1 MPKSSAIALT
11 YLGPPGPVSVP
22 QDLEPGLPAPQYVRP
37 AWYTSGMDGKKITT
51 FEQWTQGYGDQDE
64 NGIDLSLIRENLKLT
79 PLERT
84 RRGDAARRRVLQ
96 ILESGVLDTVRIA
109 AGAERIAPSRR
120 RNGAN
125 LKSLDARRA
134 FDSLRH
140 LRAIKRVQEEMGA
153 AE

>member
-1 MPKSSAIALT
+1 
-11 YLGPPGPVSVP
+11 
-22 QDLEPGLPAPQYVRP
+22 
-37 AWYTSGMDGKKITT
+37 MDGKKITT